1 LSFNFE
7 IVSLFVQWWIKNVLF
22 HQMLSKYFF
31 QAEKSLNY
39 PKQGRISPTLQ
50 LEQRPWS
57 CLDSGNHPPPLPP
70 KKRNIKSYMEMF
82 GRSIIPNGNNN
93 SLNIIYILK

>member
-1 LSFNFE
+1 MVDKKCTFPSN
-7 IVSLFVQWWIKNVLF
+7 VIKV
-22 HQMLSKYFF
+22 FF
-31 QAEKSLNY
+31 QAKKSLNY

-93 SLNIIYILK
+93 SLNIDCILK